1 MNQDGPSLIIQAPPP
16 PPPPRGPHI
25 AKDVNIFTYMY
36 NLLSPAMVTIVF
48 PCCTYVSSVM
58 MSS

>member
-16 PPPPRGPHI
+16 PPPPPGPHI

-36 NLLSPAMVTIVF
+36 NLLPLFFLVVHMSPV
-48 PCCTYVSSVM
+48 
-58 MSS
+58 